1 MRSIDPAIRT
11 ELEELDAALAGDRHD
26 PEVALIA
33 AAVRGEA
40 PRMTSAFEARL
51 EQAVSEGFP
60 RAESSRGGG
69 WWRRPWLVPAV
80 SGFAAAAVA
89 IAVVLPGNGTQDVV
103 SGEAFSG
110 EAFSGQTAAP
120 DSVAGGEAA
129 KVRPAVPVPEGGA
142 AADSALSVLPRE
154 AQLAVPVEPR
164 QRRIRHAAQ
173 LTIATPAADLQDTSD
188 AVGATVDR
196 FGGFVARS
204 DVTVGDGG
212 GQASF
217 DLRIPAR
224 RLEETLAALA
234 KLGHV
239 RSRSQQSDDITARF
253 QSARTHLR
261 DARAEREGLLRALA
275 AADTEQEIESLR
287 ARLQIVNGQIGIARA
302 QLLRARRAANLAR
315 VAVTLVATDETDEG
329 SGSGPWTPG
338 RAFDDALGLLQAV
351 AGALI
356 VGLAAGIPAALLALL
371 LWLGWRAHRRR
382 AREAALEPH
391 PSTM

>member
-51 EQAVSEGFP
+51 EQAVSDGFP

-89 IAVVLPGNGTQDVV
+89 IAVVLPGDRTQDVV
-103 SGEAFSG
+103 SGPPGVEQS
-110 EAFSGQTAAP
+110 AP
-120 DSVAGGEAA
+120 DTSGTQAVS
-129 KVRPAVPVPEGGA
+129 RTPAPVPEGGA

-154 AQLAVPVEPR
+154 ARLAMPVEPR
-164 QRRIRHAAQ
+164 KRRIQHAAQ
-173 LTIATPAADLQDTSD
+173 LTIATPTADFQGTSD

-253 QSARTHLR
+253 ASARTHLR

-287 ARLQIVNGQIGIARA
+287 ARLQAVNGQIGIARA

-371 LWLGWRAHRRR
+371 FWLGWRAHRRR